1 MKSILITNDDGFES
15 SGLIALKDA
24 LKNLAHI
31 MIVAPANEKSASGHG
46 LTLTRPLSFIR
57 LDDDF
62 YKLEDGTP
70 SDCVYLALNTLYKEG
85 YKPDLV
91 ISGINLGSNM
101 GEDIT
106 YSGTVAAAMESCIQ
120 GVPSIAISQVMSDI
134 NRSKHFDFSLAKKCI
149 VDIVKMIFEDGFPLS
164 SRKFLN
170 INIPDIKPQD
180 CKGYKITQMGYR
192 IYADDAHLHRN
203 PRGQEYYW
211 LGLHPLQW
219 EERSDMTH
227 PNGSDFK
234 AVNEKYVSITPIKL
248 DMTSYEDMRQLS
260 TWMHK
265 ICK

>member
-1 MKSILITNDDGFES
+1 MKRILLTNDDGFES
-15 SGLIALKDA
+15 SGLLALKDA

-31 MIVAPANEKSASGHG
+31 MIVAPANEKSACGHG
-46 LTLTRPLSFIR
+46 LTLTRPLHFVQI
-57 LDDDF
+57 DDDF

-106 YSGTVAAAMESCIQ
+106 YSGTIAGAMEACIQ
-120 GVPSIAISQVMSDI
+120 GVPSIAISQVIQDM
-134 NRSKHFDFSLAKKCI
+134 NRSKHLDFSLAKTCI
-149 VDIVKMIFEDGFPLS
+149 VNIVKMIFDKGFPLGE
-164 SRKFLN
+164 RKLLN
-170 INIPDIKPQD
+170 INVPYIKPKE

-192 IYADDAHLHRN
+192 IYADEAHLHRN

-219 EERSDMTH
+219 EERSDT
-227 PNGSDFK
+227 PYTNGSDFK
-234 AVNEKYVSITPIKL
+234 AINENYISITPIKL
-248 DMTSYEDMRQLS
+248 DMTSYEDSTKLS
-260 TWMHK
+260 SWIQT
-265 ICK
+265 IN